1 MTDVHKLIDSIL
13 SDPRLANSR
22 AFSGKM
28 YEDEP
33 ILRTGSQMK
42 NYLPQRYRDMKALA
56 RPVYDGFDYRRP
68 SETELFILQAH
79 FMESW
84 EDDFTFNGSFERYY
98 PTYSM
103 MNDSQLRGYF
113 SWRTHVRKGQIEK
126 TSLSFAFVYI
136 YELINCVGAST
147 PQECFDLLYAFWIKY
162 RELDPEID
170 RYVKSW
176 LRDFVIY
183 HDLSPALIES
193 IVDTSFELAL
203 IVAQR
208 AESVAGTP
216 AQNQLS
222 EEELFDALCRLSS
235 YRIDKSCFARDH
247 HEELLRVV
255 CDCFFD
261 LCLHC
266 AKRRKKGLVD
276 SWFGSRSVSS
286 HVMFPAAVFYE
297 SEMHSDCLYRVNDV
311 HAYSCRNGRWSGLRN
326 YRTADR
332 NSELGSMLA
341 TIDRLMRLSL
351 DYGHPIKEYELP
363 KYLLKIVNANISAWL
378 ASRHKAESRLVSID
392 RSQLAGIRSR
402 SAVTRDQLLIEEE
415 RFDSDRLDKGELSLS
430 GREDR
435 SLGQSESVKENDFE
449 DTIITEAFSA
459 DVVPVIRQNPALHVV
474 ADETVSSCNLP
485 YGLSSTE
492 LSFLRVLID
501 ADKRV
506 ECSSPVE
513 SEDIIVD
520 SINEKLFE
528 LLGDIAIEYADNGP
542 VVIEDYR
549 DDLKG
554 ALGL

>member
-1 MTDVHKLIDSIL
+1 
-13 SDPRLANSR
+13 
-22 AFSGKM
+22 
-28 YEDEP
+28 
-33 ILRTGSQMK
+33 
-42 NYLPQRYRDMKALA
+42 
-56 RPVYDGFDYRRP
+56 
-68 SETELFILQAH
+68 
-79 FMESW
+79 
-84 EDDFTFNGSFERYY
+84 
-98 PTYSM
+98 
-103 MNDSQLRGYF
+103 
-113 SWRTHVRKGQIEK
+113 
-126 TSLSFAFVYI
+126 
-136 YELINCVGAST
+136 
-147 PQECFDLLYAFWIKY
+147 
-162 RELDPEID
+162 
-170 RYVKSW
+170 
-176 LRDFVIY
+176 
-183 HDLSPALIES
+183 
-193 IVDTSFELAL
+193 
-203 IVAQR
+203 
-208 AESVAGTP
+208 
-216 AQNQLS
+216 
-222 EEELFDALCRLSS
+222 
-235 YRIDKSCFARDH
+235 
-247 HEELLRVV
+247 
-255 CDCFFD
+255 
-261 LCLHC
+261 
-266 AKRRKKGLVD
+266 
-276 SWFGSRSVSS
+276 
-286 HVMFPAAVFYE
+286 MFPAAVFYE

-415 RFDSDRLDKGELSLS
+415 RFDSDRLDKGELFLS
-430 GREDR
+430 RREDR

-459 DVVPVIRQNPALHVV
+459 DVVPVIRQNPALRVV

>member
-22 AFSGKM
+22 AFSGKL

-56 RPVYDGFDYRRP
+56 KPVHDGFDYRRP
-68 SETELFILQAH
+68 SETQLFVLQAR
-79 FMESW
+79 FMEDW
-84 EDDFTFNGSFERYY
+84 EDDFPYTGSFERYY

-113 SWRTHVRKGQIEK
+113 SWRTQVRNGQVKK

-147 PQECFDLLYAFWIKY
+147 PQECFDLLYAFWAEY

-170 RYVKSW
+170 HYVKSW

-183 HDLSPALIES
+183 HALPPVLIDS
-193 IVDTSFELAL
+193 FVDTSFERAL
-203 IVAQR
+203 IVVQQ
-208 AESVAGTP
+208 AESAAGAP
-216 AQNQLS
+216 SQNRLPR
-222 EEELFDALCRLSS
+222 EELFNALCRLSS

-247 HEELLRVV
+247 HEELRQVV
-255 CDCFFD
+255 CDCYFD

-266 AKRRKKGLVD
+266 AKRRKRGLVD

-311 HAYSCRNGRWSGLRN
+311 HAYSCRSGRWSGLRN
-326 YRTADR
+326 YRTAAR
-332 NSELGSMLA
+332 NTELGSMLA
-341 TIDRLMRLSL
+341 TIDRLMRLSI

-363 KYLLKIVNANISAWL
+363 KYLLKIINANISSWL
-378 ASRHKAESRLVSID
+378 TSRHEAERRLVSID
-392 RSQLAGIRSR
+392 RAQLAGIRSR
-402 SAVTRDQLLIEEE
+402 SAVTREQLLIEEE
-415 RFDSDRLDKGELSLS
+415 RFDSDPLDKKEQLDFEQTDHRLEQNESAKES
-430 GREDR
+430 DAEDPAI
-435 SLGQSESVKENDFE
+435 SESS
-449 DTIITEAFSA
+449 SA
-459 DVVPVIRQNPALHVV
+459 NGVPTTCKNPVSRTA
-474 ADETVSSCNLP
+474 ADETASCRALP
-485 YGLSSTE
+485 YGLSSNE
-492 LSFLRVLID
+492 LSFLSVLID
-501 ADKRV
+501 GDKRDG
-506 ECSSPVE
+506 CSSPVE

-528 LLGDIAIEYADNGP
+528 LLGDIAIEYADSGP
-542 VVIEDYR
+542 TVIEDYR